1 MDDIKVGDIVRNK
14 VDHERFGY
22 DYTGIVLKADA
33 AGPTTNRKSQVL
45 WIMRNPDSQI
55 IDWEF
60 SKKLKLADG

>member
-45 WIMRNPDSQI
+45 WLMPDTGSQI